1 MDRRKALIQMGM
13 SLGYVVAAPTLIS
26 LLQSCKN
33 ESEVVWSPE
42 FLSKDQGFVLTSLVD
57 AILPKTDTPS
67 ASEVN
72 THIFLDS
79 FAKEV
84 MDQKE
89 QDQFRSTLA
98 QLTENA
104 LKETK
109 KENASQLTA
118 NDLAPVMQKAL
129 QPNIG
134 DELAYAKKI
143 RDLTVWAYTCNEYI
157 GEEVLA
163 YLPVPGEYIPCDDL
177 EKLTGG
183 KAWSL

>member
-1 MDRRKALIQMGM
+1 MDRRKVLIQMGV
-13 SLGYVVAAPTLIS
+13 SLGYVVATPTLIS

-33 ESEVVWSPE
+33 ESDVVWSPE
-42 FLSKDQGFVLTSLVD
+42 FLNQGQGFLLILLVD

-72 THIFLDS
+72 AHIFLDS

-84 MDQKE
+84 MDKKE
-89 QDQFRSTLA
+89 QDQFRSTLD
-98 QLTENA
+98 QLLADA

-109 KENASQLTA
+109 KEKSSHLTTE
-118 NDLAPVMQKAL
+118 DLAPIMQKAL
-129 QPNIG
+129 KQNIG

-143 RDLTVWAYTCNEYI
+143 RDLTVYAYKCNEYI

-163 YLPVPGEYIPCDDL
+163 YLPVPGEYIPCSDL